1 MAKRDLALDLF
12 HSFQTGK
19 RKIKKAVRESAPAP
33 NSSNSS
39 DILNGPQLL
48 KDILTQII
56 HERDWKGGI
65 AEGTLFSTWTDIVGP
80 EISLHSTPISLLDGV
95 LTIQTSSTA
104 WAVQLQLVSPEL
116 LATITASSPGAL
128 VESLMVIGPHG
139 PSWKRGV
146 RTIRGAKG
154 PRDTYG

>member
-12 HSFQTGK
+12 HSFQNGK
-19 RKIKKAVRESAPAP
+19 RKTKKPVQENAPLSN
-33 NSSNSS
+33 NSN
-39 DILNGPQLL
+39 DPQLL
-48 KDILTQII
+48 KDVLAQII

-65 AEGTLFSTWTDIVGP
+65 AEGTLFSTWAEVVGP
-80 EISLHSTPISLLDGV
+80 EISLHATPISLLDGV

-104 WAVQLQLVSPEL
+104 WAVQLQLVGPDL
-116 LATITASSPGAL
+116 LATIRASSPGAL
-128 VESLMVIGPHG
+128 VDSLSIIGPHG
-139 PSWKRGV
+139 PSWKKGV

>member
-19 RKIKKAVRESAPAP
+19 RRTKKTVRESAPTAGDP
-33 NSSNSS
+33 
-39 DILNGPQLL
+39 LLL
-48 KDILTQII
+48 KDLLSQII

-65 AEGTLFSTWTDIVGP
+65 AEGTLFSTWADVVGP
-80 EISLHSTPISLLDGV
+80 EISLHATPISLLDGI
-95 LTIQTSSTA
+95 LTLQTSSTA
-104 WAVQLQLVSPEL
+104 WAVQLRLVGPDL
-116 LATITASSPGAL
+116 LSTIQRSSPGAL
-128 VESLMVIGPHG
+128 VESIIVIGPQG
-139 PSWKRGV
+139 PSWKKGV

>member
-12 HSFQTGK
+12 HSFQNGK
-19 RKIKKAVRESAPAP
+19 KYKKRVKNNNEPL
-33 NSSNSS
+33 SSNSN
-39 DILNGPQLL
+39 DPQIL
-48 KDILTQII
+48 KDVLTQII
-56 HERDWKGGI
+56 QERDWKGGI
-65 AEGTLFSTWTDIVGP
+65 AEGTLFSTWVDVVGP
-80 EISLHSTPISLLDGV
+80 EISQHATPISLLDGV

-104 WAVQLQLVSPEL
+104 WAVQLQLVASEV
-116 LATITASSPGAL
+116 LATIRASSPGAL
-128 VESLMVIGPHG
+128 VDSLAIMGPTG

>member
-12 HSFQTGK
+12 HSFQNGK
-19 RKIKKAVRESAPAP
+19 RKTKKPVQENAPLSN
-33 NSSNSS
+33 NSN
-39 DILNGPQLL
+39 DPQLL
-48 KDILTQII
+48 KDVLAQII

-65 AEGTLFSTWTDIVGP
+65 AEGTLFSTWTEVVGP
-80 EISLHSTPISLLDGV
+80 EISLHATPISLLEGV

-104 WAVQLQLVSPEL
+104 WAVQLQLVGPDL
-116 LATITASSPGAL
+116 LATIRASSPGAL
-128 VESLMVIGPHG
+128 VDSLSIIGPHG
-139 PSWKRGV
+139 PSWKKGV